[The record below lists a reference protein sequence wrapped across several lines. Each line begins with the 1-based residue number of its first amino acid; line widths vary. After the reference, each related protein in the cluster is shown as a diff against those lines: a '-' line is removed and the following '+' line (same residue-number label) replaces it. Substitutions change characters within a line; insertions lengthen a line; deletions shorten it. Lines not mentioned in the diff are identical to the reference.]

1 MTEQRDEE
9 QDIHDV
15 SELIILAPDGKSLVF
30 PVTAVH
36 GPVTV
41 ADVLTFVESRTAVPS
56 AMMQLRKGCIGSV
69 LLHDEGTVPLE
80 QEFFEAR
87 LCGGLAG
94 GKGGFGAM
102 LRALA
107 KQNTGHK
114 TVDFGACR
122 DLNGRRLR
130 HVNNDIKLQKWTE
143 ARERKEE
150 AKRRGIQLDSDD
162 EEQITASE
170 SGIKGWHLSVPSWID
185 HVKQKETKSVRRK
198 AASKRRWQDEEADV
212 LDSGLATRS
221 LRGVVTMMDQLRGSF
236 VIVDGDVYVPF
247 TANAEEPASDW
258 SNVLKVGDLMEVVA
272 VAKTQGRNKWYGFKA
287 TRVAPD
293 DHTPGSSATLISQ
306 SSSVSTSVSKKIKLS
321 GENQSKRGPSLVT
334 PKVSPFV
341 DHDQADEDA
350 ASSMAA
356 AVSMGLAQAK
366 KKKEQRKRAQ

>member
-162 EEQITASE
+162 EEAFDGQGVICEWNGGSTGSELGRDRASRREERE
-170 SGIKGWHLSVPSWID
+170 SASGRVQAAFRGMRS
-185 HVKQKETKSVRRK
+185 RK
-198 AASKRRWQDEEADV
+198 AVVQTRRQQMRSAEEQREAD
-212 LDSGLATRS
+212 A
-221 LRGVVTMMDQLRGSF
+221 
-236 VIVDGDVYVPF
+236 
-247 TANAEEPASDW
+247 
-258 SNVLKVGDLMEVVA
+258 
-272 VAKTQGRNKWYGFKA
+272 
-287 TRVAPD
+287 
-293 DHTPGSSATLISQ
+293 
-306 SSSVSTSVSKKIKLS
+306 
-321 GENQSKRGPSLVT
+321 
-334 PKVSPFV
+334 
-341 DHDQADEDA
+341 
-350 ASSMAA
+350 
-356 AVSMGLAQAK
+356 
-366 KKKEQRKRAQ
+366 EQRRHANRRVLRPALRATHGF